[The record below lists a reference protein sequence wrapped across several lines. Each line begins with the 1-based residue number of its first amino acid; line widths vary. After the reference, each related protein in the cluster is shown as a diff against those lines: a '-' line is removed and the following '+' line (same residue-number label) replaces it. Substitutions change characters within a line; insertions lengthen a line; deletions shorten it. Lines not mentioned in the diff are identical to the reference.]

1 MQFTARYHGNIVIII
16 KPVITTVNPTRN
28 IVIGSIY
35 NPNPAKRPDHAINK
49 QMQKT
54 PRTPRSVLDLTL
66 DNLVSGW
73 KRISQ
78 SGNAGVFRLHPN
90 LPDSDLKQLRI
101 QLQDCLESKGGE
113 VSARARAAGLGQAYL
128 KLNDQGRYRFF
139 RLLAEE
145 FGIDRSALET
155 IARDCLDN
163 LDDPGMPEKMSAVLR
178 PTWSKLF
185 TQFNALPSGIRF
197 LVDMRA
203 DMLRLS
209 KQQSGLEALSQDLR
223 NLLISWFDIG
233 FLELKRITWNE
244 PASLLEKLIEYETV
258 HEIQS
263 WDDLKN
269 RLDIDRCCHAFF
281 HPGMPDE
288 PLIFVQVALVNGLS
302 TNVDELL
309 DNAAPVEDPENAD
322 TAIFYSISNT
332 QPGLK
337 GVSLGDFLIKR
348 VVNDLIK
355 SFPNLKT
362 FSTLSPI
369 PGFQKFVRQQLES
382 AETSIF
388 DDNDITMLNSLFI
401 DNQMDWYKNEEIAN
415 MVKPLL
421 MRTCAHYL
429 VNQKRGIG
437 ARDSVAHFH
446 LNNGARIERINWL
459 GDQSEQGMQR
469 SFGLMVNYLYKLPDI
484 EKNHEAYV
492 GQGEIHYSSSV
503 RALLKNVH

>member
-1 MQFTARYHGNIVIII
+1 MQ
-16 KPVITTVNPTRN
+16 IT
-28 IVIGSIY
+28 S
-35 NPNPAKRPDHAINK
+35 
-49 QMQKT
+49 
-54 PRTPRSVLDLTL
+54 RTPRSVLDRTL

-73 KRISQ
+73 KRISH
-78 SGNAGVFRLHPN
+78 SANAGVFRLQPD
-90 LPDSDLKQLRI
+90 LPDRDLKQLRI
-101 QLQDCLESKGGE
+101 QMQDCLESRGGE

-128 KLNDQGRYRFF
+128 ELNDRGRYRFF
-139 RLLAEE
+139 RLLVEE
-145 FGIDRSALET
+145 FGIDRTALEA
-155 IARDCLDN
+155 IARECLEN
-163 LDDPGMPEKMSAVLR
+163 PDDPGILEKMRTVLR
-178 PTWSKLF
+178 PPWIKLF

-197 LVDMRA
+197 LVDLRA
-203 DMLRLS
+203 DVLQLS
-209 KQQSGLEALSQDLR
+209 TRHSELEALSQDLK

-233 FLELKRITWNE
+233 FLELKRITWDE
-244 PASLLEKLIEYETV
+244 PASLLEKLIEYEAV

-309 DNAAPVEDPENAD
+309 DNAAPVEDPENVD

-332 QPGLK
+332 QPGLR

-348 VVNDLIK
+348 VVDDLIK

-369 PGFQKFVRQQLES
+369 PGFLDFVRQQLENGQTS
-382 AETSIF
+382 VFSDSETTI
-388 DDNDITMLNSLFI
+388 LNSLII
-401 DNQMDWYKNEEIAN
+401 DSRSDWIKNEKIAN
-415 MVKPLL
+415 TVKPLL
-421 MRTCAHYL
+421 MSACADYL
-429 VNQKRGIG
+429 VNQKRGTG

-446 LNNGARIERINWL
+446 LNNGARIEQINWV
-459 GDQSEQGMQR
+459 GDQSEQGMQH

-484 EKNHEAYV
+484 EKNHEAYI
-492 GQGEIHYSSSV
+492 GQGKIRSSASV
-503 RALLKNVH
+503 KALLKQAR

>member
-1 MQFTARYHGNIVIII
+1 MQI
-16 KPVITTVNPTRN
+16 KSRTT
-28 IVIGSIY
+28 
-35 NPNPAKRPDHAINK
+35 
-49 QMQKT
+49 Q
-54 PRTPRSVLDLTL
+54 SVLDRTL

-73 KRISQ
+73 KRISH
-78 SGNAGVFRLHPN
+78 SGNAVFRLHPD
-90 LPDSDLKQLRI
+90 LPDRDLKQLRI
-101 QLQDCLESKGGE
+101 QMQDCLESKGGE
-113 VSARARAAGLGQAYL
+113 VSARARAASLGQAYL
-128 KLNDQGRYRFF
+128 ELDEQGRYRFF

-145 FGIDRSALET
+145 FGIDRSALQA
-155 IARDCLDN
+155 IAGECLEN
-163 LDDPGMPEKMSAVLR
+163 PDDPGIAEKMRTVLQ
-178 PTWSKLF
+178 PPWIKLF

-203 DMLRLS
+203 DILRLA
-209 KQQSGLEALSQDLR
+209 KQHGELEALDRDLK

-233 FLELKRITWNE
+233 FLELKRITWDE
-244 PASLLEKLIEYETV
+244 PASLLEKLIEYEAV

-281 HPGMPDE
+281 HPGMPKE

-309 DNAAPVEDPENAD
+309 DNTAPVEDPENVD

-332 QPGLK
+332 QPGLR
-337 GVSLGDFLIKR
+337 GVRLGDFLIKR
-348 VVNDLIK
+348 VVDDLIK

-369 PGFQKFVRQQLES
+369 PGFFDFIVQQLENGR
-382 AETSIF
+382 TSIF
-388 DDNDITMLNSLFI
+388 SDSETATLDSL
-401 DNQMDWYKNEEIAN
+401 IAN
-415 MVKPLL
+415 SRNDWVKDEKIANTIKPLL
-421 MRTCAHYL
+421 MRACADYL
-429 VNQKRGIG
+429 LNRKRGIG

-446 LNNGARIERINWL
+446 LNNGARIEQINWL
-459 GDQSEQGMQR
+459 GDQSQQGMQH

-492 GQGEIHYSSSV
+492 GQGKIRSSSSV
-503 RALLKNVH
+503 RALLK